1 MELKT
6 SPSRGAGPGRTG
18 MVSKCRILKPRAYVP
33 DPFYAPTGGHVGW
46 GWDEVVARAGDHVAV
61 VAIDGPVVARWEE
74 LCAGLAGALSRRGRR
89 ARFLSTARWL
99 LPWER
104 VQAETSSYELRDDP
118 DFDYLASGRLADLFR
133 AERHVEAPAGELL
146 VVCGPGAALV
156 PHDVLW
162 YADLPKRYAE
172 AATLAGGLNLGQPGG
187 RAVGPQSGCFS

>member
-1 MELKT
+1 MLCLVE
-6 SPSRGAGPGRTG
+6 GA
-18 MVSKCRILKPRAYVP
+18 
-33 DPFYAPTGGHVGW
+33 
-46 GWDEVVARAGDHVAV
+46 
-61 VAIDGPVVARWEE
+61 
-74 LCAGLAGALSRRGRR
+74 

-172 AATLAGGLNLGQPGG
+172 AATLVGGLNLGQPGG
-187 RAVGPQSGCFS
+187 TGSGTTKRLFFIDWPLLDRHRDEVAAGIDLWLDMQQPAGPAFLDGASLRATLADLAGRPFRTRPTFNTTTWGGHWGQGAPRS